1 MSPEDTLLL
10 PALRT
15 LPSALCSLLPAPP
28 PGAYMFRREW
38 RRGPTRSS
46 RPFYQRLLILTLC
59 GGLYMSLWG
68 SYLYYNAEIVS
79 NGDKI
84 KLRDALG
91 NFMKSP
97 AVQVSH
103 IWQPSEVYIFA
114 NDIV

>member
-1 MSPEDTLLL
+1 
-10 PALRT
+10 
-15 LPSALCSLLPAPP
+15 
-28 PGAYMFRREW
+28 MFRREW

-46 RPFYQRLLILTLC
+46 RPFYQRLLILTVC

-103 IWQPSEVYIFA
+103 IWQPSEVDIFA
-114 NDIV
+114 NEIV